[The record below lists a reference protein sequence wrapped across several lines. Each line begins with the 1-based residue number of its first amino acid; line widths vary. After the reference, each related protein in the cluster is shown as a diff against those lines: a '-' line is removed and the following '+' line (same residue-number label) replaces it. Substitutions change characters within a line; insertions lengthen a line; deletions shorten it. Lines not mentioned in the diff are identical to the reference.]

1 MSEKKHLTSFRTARG
16 TCTLAWTPEALV
28 SLCLPAGWEVAPPRD
43 ATGPGQDDPALEE
56 GLPDF
61 VRNAIRRVQGHLR
74 GQVPIYDDLPVN
86 LDRLSPFTRQILVTI
101 RRIPPGVTRTYGEV
115 ARAVGRPGAARA
127 VGRAVAANPLPLVIP
142 CHRVVAVSGRL
153 GGFSA
158 PGGIETKRWLLW
170 LEGIARTRRP

>member
-1 MSEKKHLTSFRTARG
+1 MSEKKPLTLFRTARG

-28 SLCLPAGWEVAPPRD
+28 SLRLPAEWEVAPPCD
-43 ATGPGQDDPALEE
+43 VPGPEQDDPALEE

-61 VRNAIRRVQGHLR
+61 VREAIRRVRNHVR
-74 GQVPIYDDLPVN
+74 GRVSTYDDLPVA
-86 LDRLSPFTRQILVTI
+86 LDVFPPFTRTVLLAV
-101 RRIPPGVTRTYGEV
+101 RRIPPGLTRTYGEV

-142 CHRVVAVSGRL
+142 CHRVVAASGRP

-158 PGGIETKRWLLW
+158 PGGVETKRWLLRI
-170 LEGIARTRRP
+170 EGAARIRGS